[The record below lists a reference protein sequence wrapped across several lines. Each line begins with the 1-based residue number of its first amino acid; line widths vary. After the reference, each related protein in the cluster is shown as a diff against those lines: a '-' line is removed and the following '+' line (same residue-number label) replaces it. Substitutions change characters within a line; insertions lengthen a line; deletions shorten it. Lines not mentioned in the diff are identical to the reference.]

1 VTTGEV
7 GGAAVAVRARNHRT
21 AAAHRQDGALHRAPG
36 HARTGWS
43 LRDVALAAVGAPGV
57 LVAAWLVA
65 SWALS
70 ASLVVLVTG
79 SMSPGMPAGTAAVVR
94 TTPAADLRVGDVVT
108 VPRGDG
114 ARVTHRVVAIDDV
127 PGQPQE
133 RLLTLQGDANRTTD
147 RDPYRV
153 ATAGRVV
160 ASLPGAGRVLET
172 VRQPAVAGAGVLL
185 VAALVAWALWPERP
199 RDDDRRAVGARGTT
213 ARRTV

>member
-7 GGAAVAVRARNHRT
+7 DGAAVAVRARNHRT
-21 AAAHRQDGALHRAPG
+21 AAAHRQDRALHRAPG

-43 LRDVALAAVGAPGV
+43 LRDVALVAVGAPGV
-57 LVAAWLVA
+57 LVVGWLVA

-108 VPRGDG
+108 VPRGG

-172 VRQPAVAGAGVLL
+172 VRQPAAAGAGVLL

-213 ARRTV
+213 ARRTA